1 VINCVIAYLD
11 YSFQCQKQLQVM
23 VCVMEDNQLQL
34 KQLPCVGQEIDV
46 DTYQSCS
53 YKMIRS
59 GTFKKLHSTV

>member
-1 VINCVIAYLD
+1 
-11 YSFQCQKQLQVM
+11 M
-23 VCVMEDNQLQL
+23 CVMEDNQLQL

-59 GTFKKLHSTV
+59 GTFKNYIQLFKCKIFGHNKKKF